1 MFPHTSG
8 VVTGG
13 RLAGVQLLSEGD
25 EVAQLAKLHSGS
37 SDQQNPGLLE
47 DWNAVHCLV
56 QILCSA
62 PW

>member
-1 MFPHTSG
+1 
-8 VVTGG
+8 VLTGG
-13 RLAGVQLLSEGD
+13 RPAEVQLLSKGD

-37 SDQQNPGLLE
+37 SDQQMGGLLE

-56 QILCSA
+56 QILCTA

>member
-1 MFPHTSG
+1 VLM
-8 VVTGG
+8 GG
-13 RLAGVQLLSEGD
+13 RPAKVQLLGQGD
-25 EVAQLAKLHSGS
+25 EVAQLAKLHSGG
-37 SDQQNPGLLE
+37 SDQQMGGSLV